1 MGNLDKLISTME
13 KTIELD
19 PNHATAMN
27 YLGYTYAD
35 RNMRLSEAESLIRR
49 ALEIRP
55 NDGYFLDSLAWV
67 YYRKG
72 EYQRAEAELQR
83 ALMYI
88 PDDPIILEHMGDILS
103 GEGKKEEAAVYYEK
117 AISHGHEKPEE
128 IKGKLNR
135 IQKAGSTAK

>member
-1 MGNLDKLISTME
+1 
-13 KTIELD
+13 
-19 PNHATAMN
+19 
-27 YLGYTYAD
+27 
-35 RNMRLSEAESLIRR
+35 NMRLEKAESLIRR

-55 NDGYFLDSLAWV
+55 DDGYFIDSLAWV
-67 YYRKG
+67 YYRMG
-72 EYQRAEAELQR
+72 DYPRAETEIRR
-83 ALMYI
+83 ALSFI

-103 GEGKKEEAAVYYEK
+103 SEGKKEEATVYYEK